1 MIRDLLCSLVCIC
14 NFILLK
20 IDKLLKYII
29 WKKTLLFAAL
39 LIGGLSQLSAQCFI
53 GAACTPSAQG
63 YCTVPAENT
72 NLPNGTTNVAYS
84 TDIQFTLGT
93 NVGGFATITDAAIST
108 VVGLPSGFAPAT
120 TNPTNGTF
128 LGGSSACMQIS
139 GTTSTP
145 GTYSIAATFAVNTS
159 FQSYNK
165 VSNVLVSPNP
175 ATNELFVASA
185 SHFGKVVI
193 IDALGKTVLS
203 HDANYAAQTTIN
215 ISSLSKGVYFLQVSD
230 GANLT
235 TKKFIKD

>member
-1 MIRDLLCSLVCIC
+1 M
-14 NFILLK
+14 
-20 IDKLLKYII
+20 
-29 WKKTLLFAAL
+29 KKTLLFAAL
-39 LIGGLSQLSAQCFI
+39 LIGGLSQLSAQCII

-159 FQSYNK
+159 FGPTTQTLIWFLTIDATTGIQSYNK